1 MKYTVIYGFY
11 DGSSTIA
18 HVECRNER
26 KLRKLLIKQFK
37 DNDSI
42 QYADVEWMIE
52 GYVYAYIARING
64 TVIFD
69 KYRPLKSPEYD

>member
-1 MKYTVIYGFY
+1 MQYTVIYGFS

-18 HVECRNER
+18 HIECRNER
-26 KLRKLLIKQFK
+26 KLSKLLKKQFK
-37 DNDSI
+37 ENDSI

-52 GYVYAYIARING
+52 GIPFAYVARING

-69 KYRPLKSPEYD
+69 KYHPLKSPS